1 CKNWRLCIVF
11 KYLLFF
17 QWHSYGVRDYVVF
30 IIGPNCQVPL
40 SHAVQTAQRV
50 SFMQC
55 LYNSPSEHHQGQE
68 DYDTLQTIGQVCYY
82 PEITS
87 SFVRNT
93 DVYTNIA
100 AFAAINIEITLY
112 MYIHIRFR
120 SENTTQLI
128 IHIPEQRHA
137 FDYGRGRPFAGFHG
151 KQGFNRSYCLG
162 GQGFIAFWPLQIYNN
177 DSNIHSSS
185 VTIVMLK
192 TTLSSELVRRGGYC
206 GTSLSRISLNCSIG
220 HMLLKD
226 VIVSGTKLSTED
238 TPDLITVEDPSQYC
252 LGQMY
257 RNASE
262 PGRGTIPV
270 AVACFQEFKS
280 EKTPIEVTGFL
291 TLVSVL
297 FLLVTL
303 AVYMYLPQMRDLQGQ
318 CYMCMCISMAIGF
331 LVYFWMMAT
340 FFWMNVISINV
351 YRTVIDASYL
361 KKTERKQYALYSCY
375 AWGCSVVLL
384 FVALVTNFVEGD
396 HLKPGIGTT
405 ACWFQGK

>member
-1 CKNWRLCIVF
+1 MKETSILLLLLCG
-11 KYLLFF
+11 
-17 QWHSYGVRDYVVF
+17 GV
-30 IIGPNCQVPL
+30 L
-40 SHAVQTAQRV
+40 SLN
-50 SFMQC
+50 QC
-55 LYNSPSEHHQGQE
+55 CPPG
-68 DYDTLQTIGQVCYY
+68 
-82 PEITS
+82 
-87 SFVRNT
+87 
-93 DVYTNIA
+93 
-100 AFAAINIEITLY
+100 
-112 MYIHIRFR
+112 
-120 SENTTQLI
+120 
-128 IHIPEQRHA
+128 
-137 FDYGRGRPFAGFHG
+137 
-151 KQGFNRSYCLG
+151 
-162 GQGFIAFWPLQIYNN
+162 
-177 DSNIHSSS
+177 
-185 VTIVMLK
+185 
-192 TTLSSELVRRGGYC
+192 ELVRRGGYC

-331 LVYFWMMAT
+331 LSLGILQLSPGFIITEVCATTGFLVYFWMMAT

-405 ACWFQGK
+405 ACWFQGRTETWVFFYGPIAVLISSNVVLFLLSSVYLWRDTRKYEVNKLNILKHKFLLSLKLFLVMGVSWVFEIASFAHGKSHIIWEIMDIFNCLQGFVIFLILVVLRRRAIQGLVQENCCLPMMRPLASKLSPLDDSDDQHILADDHMEVRLN